1 MVCVSLDVAQPAEA
15 VWAVVT
21 DLANCA
27 DFLRGVERVEVL
39 SDEGPFRAGL
49 RWRETRV
56 MMGREETQELEVG
69 SVEAPVRYEVVANS
83 CGTSY
88 RTVFELAES
97 GGGSATTR
105 VSCSFEGKAETWM
118 AWAFSWLGWLFE
130 GQVKAMLLND
140 LEDMKAEV
148 MKRAS

>member
-21 DLANCA
+21 DIANCA

-39 SDEGPFRAGL
+39 TEGPFQPGL
-49 RWRETRV
+49 RWKETRS

-69 SVEAPVRYEVVANS
+69 SVKAPVRYEVLANS

-88 RTVFELAES
+88 RSVFELVADES
-97 GGGSATTR
+97 GGTI

-130 GQVKAMLLND
+130 GQVKAMLLKD
-140 LEDMKAEV
+140 LEDIKAEV
-148 MKRAS
+148 MKRAAIS